1 MSITQR
7 PAVINFTV
15 KERMLIP
22 SKYPQCLNSFLG
34 ITAALILV
42 ACVAQ
47 EPAQPKAQNSA
58 AVTSDV
64 VTASTTNRVHEMTL
78 ANGLRV
84 IVKEDHRSPVVVSQ
98 VWYKV
103 GSSYEPDGN
112 TGVSHV
118 LEHMMFKGTDKYGP
132 NEASRIIAANG
143 GSENAFTGQDYTAYF
158 QQWEKSRLPLSFE
171 IESNRMR
178 DLLLSEAEFVKEI
191 EVVKEERR
199 MRTDDNPNAWLQEQF
214 GFEAWK
220 TSPYGQPIIGWRRD
234 LDSMTVPDLAD
245 WYRRY
250 YAPNNATLIVV
261 GDVDPDEVYSL
272 AEHWFGSLEPSIVE
286 ENNPEPEPRFASG
299 RDTTVERAAR
309 VPSFI
314 RGYYAPVIDTSQ
326 PDDWEPY
333 ALEVLAYVLDGGQSA
348 RFEKTLVRKSQL
360 AASIWTSYDATAR
373 LDGMIS
379 FGGSPSQDVPI
390 DALITGLEE
399 QLEQIKTQVVSQ
411 QELDRVK
418 AQLKAADVFE
428 RDSVFYQAMKI
439 GRLVTIGLDWNL
451 EEQWLEKISAIT
463 PEQVLAVAQK
473 YLVPN
478 NATTVKLSPI
488 MADSVSADVEGGA
501 Q

>member
-1 MSITQR
+1 MFASTGR
-7 PAVINFTV
+7 ARGHRT
-15 KERMLIP
+15 KERVMLMH
-22 SKYPQCLNSFLG
+22 KLYTRHLNSFIG
-34 ITAALILV
+34 IVAALNLA
-42 ACVAQ
+42 ACAELEPTQPSAQ
-47 EPAQPKAQNSA
+47 KSNQTAIDVGVEKAS
-58 AVTSDV
+58 
-64 VTASTTNRVHEMTL
+64 NRVHEETL

-178 DLLLSEAEFVKEI
+178 DLLLAEEEFVKEI

-199 MRTDDNPNAWLQEQF
+199 MRTDDNPNAWLNEQF

-250 YAPNNATLIVV
+250 YAPNNATMVVV
-261 GDVDPDEVYSL
+261 GDVDPDEVFSL
-272 AEHWFGSLEPSIVE
+272 AEQWFGSLEPSIIE
-286 ENNPEPEPRFASG
+286 ANNPEPEPRFASG
-299 RDTTVERAAR
+299 RDTTVERTAR

-314 RGYYAPVIDTSQ
+314 RGYYAPVIDASQ

-348 RFEKTLVRKSQL
+348 RFEKRWF
-360 AASIWTSYDATAR
+360 ASRNWPHLYGPHTMPPP
-373 LDGMIS
+373 GWM
-379 FGGSPSQDVPI
+379 G
-390 DALITGLEE
+390 
-399 QLEQIKTQVVSQ
+399 
-411 QELDRVK
+411 
-418 AQLKAADVFE
+418 
-428 RDSVFYQAMKI
+428 
-439 GRLVTIGLDWNL
+439 
-451 EEQWLEKISAIT
+451 
-463 PEQVLAVAQK
+463 
-473 YLVPN
+473 
-478 NATTVKLSPI
+478 
-488 MADSVSADVEGGA
+488 
-501 Q
+501 

>member
-1 MSITQR
+1 MID
-7 PAVINFTV
+7 N
-15 KERMLIP
+15 
-22 SKYPQCLNSFLG
+22 KYNQTLNLLLG
-34 ITAALILV
+34 IAVTLVLV
-42 ACVAQ
+42 ACAEQESAQ
-47 EPAQPKAQNSA
+47 TSIQQSTVTINESSTVPAS
-58 AVTSDV
+58 
-64 VTASTTNRVHEMTL
+64 NRVHEKTL

-103 GSSYEPDGN
+103 GSSYEPDGI

-178 DLLLSEAEFVKEI
+178 NLQLAQEEFVKEI

-220 TSPYGQPIIGWRRD
+220 ASPYGQPIIGWRRD

-261 GDVDPDEVYSL
+261 GDVNPDEVFSL

-299 RDTTVERAAR
+299 RDTIVERAAR

-379 FGGSPSQDVPI
+379 FGGSPSQGVSTEE
-390 DALITGLEE
+390 LIIALEE
-399 QLEQIKTQVVSQ
+399 QLEQIKTELVSQ

-451 EEQWLEKISAIT
+451 EEQWLEKISTVTA
-463 PEQVLAVAQK
+463 EQVLAVAQK
-473 YLVPN
+473 YLVQN
-478 NATTVKLSPI
+478 NSTTVKLSPL
-488 MADSVSADVEGGA
+488 MAGSESASVEGGS
-501 Q
+501 